1 MNTKIEIRQGDIIE
15 FDGDAIVSPA
25 NTALSG
31 GGGLCGVILDEAG
44 NELTKACKKIG
55 FCDFGNAV
63 ITPGY
68 KLKAKYII
76 HTPTPA
82 YGQHNGAEPDILKS
96 CYWETLRLAEEKGI
110 KSIAFPMLA
119 TGIHQY
125 PKEEATKIAFE
136 ALREYFEDNP
146 KSIIKVIVYTKN
158 TEDYRITRLVEVITG

>member
-1 MNTKIEIRQGDIIE
+1 MNTIIEIRQGDIIE

-25 NTALSG
+25 NTALTG

-44 NELTKACKKIG
+44 HKLAKTCKKIG

-63 ITPGY
+63 ITSGF

-82 YGQHNGAEPDILKS
+82 YGQHDGAESDILKS
-96 CYWETLRLAEEKGI
+96 CYWESLRLAEEKGI

-125 PKEEATKIAFE
+125 PKEAATKIAFE
-136 ALREYFEDNP
+136 ALSEYLEDNP
-146 KSIIKVIVYTKN
+146 NLDIEIVMYAKN
-158 TEDYRITRLVEVITG
+158 YDDYNIMERYLNT